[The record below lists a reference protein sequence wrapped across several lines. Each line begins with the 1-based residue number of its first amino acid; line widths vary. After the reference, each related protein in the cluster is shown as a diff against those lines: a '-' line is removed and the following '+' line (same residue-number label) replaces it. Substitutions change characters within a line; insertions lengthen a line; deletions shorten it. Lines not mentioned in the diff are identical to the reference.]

1 MNLAAAAGPTFSV
14 AHITLTAVITAA
26 LAFAAAVWR
35 LPRRTAAGLADVGVV
50 AVLALASVLLWRWS
64 ANSPQLNA
72 DGLPAFSANDWA
84 APILTYVLLGL
95 YADVRPPADPRR
107 YGQTRVLAFV
117 ASLAVNV
124 ITI

>member
-1 MNLAAAAGPTFSV
+1 MNLAAATGPSFSV

-26 LAFAAAVWR
+26 LALAGALWR
-35 LPRRTAAGLADVGVV
+35 LPRRTAAGLADTAAV
-50 AVLALASVLLWRWS
+50 AVLAFASVLLWRWS
-64 ANSPQLNA
+64 ANMPQLNA
-72 DGLPAFSANDWA
+72 DGLQGFSANDWA
-84 APILTYVLLGL
+84 APVLTYVLLGL

-107 YGQTRVLAFV
+107 YGQTRALAFA